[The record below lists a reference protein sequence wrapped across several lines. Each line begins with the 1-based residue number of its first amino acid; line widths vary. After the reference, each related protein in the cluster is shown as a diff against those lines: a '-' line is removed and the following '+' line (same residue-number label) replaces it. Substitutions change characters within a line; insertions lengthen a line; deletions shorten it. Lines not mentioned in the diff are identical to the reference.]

1 MTEVIYNDPALK
13 DAAFKLAEETPRHLD
28 QPTTPPIHWR
38 EDAGLLRVLLADGR
52 TVRGPMPVV
61 GTHGVRPLKAKAPEL
76 MALPARTH
84 EVGVHPV
91 ISSGDPPANLRPD
104 GKKKAVRKPK

>member
-38 EDAGLLRVLLADGR
+38 EEAGLLRVLLADGR
-52 TVRGPMPVV
+52 TVRGP
-61 GTHGVRPLKAKAPEL
+61 
-76 MALPARTH
+76 LPT
-84 EVGVHPV
+84 
-91 ISSGDPPANLRPD
+91 
-104 GKKKAVRKPK
+104 